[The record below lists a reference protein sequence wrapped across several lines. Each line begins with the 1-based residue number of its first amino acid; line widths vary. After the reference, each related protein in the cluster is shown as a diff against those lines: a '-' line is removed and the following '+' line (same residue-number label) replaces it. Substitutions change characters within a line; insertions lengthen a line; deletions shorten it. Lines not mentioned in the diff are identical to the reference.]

1 MNKQTIVDKLAKKS
15 FESAAVQKSWQAHM
29 QAFGPILEPAFA
41 ENYQARIDLTSALN
55 DISKRD
61 LEKGFQKLKSIQKYC
76 ITDDDYA
83 AWLFFMGLCFE
94 MANVK
99 EEMLAYY
106 HESGKCGHKFYLPYL
121 KIAKAAH
128 NDAAFDV
135 AESNYNRAIQCL
147 LEDKQDEQKK
157 VILGSA
163 YTNYASCLTMMHRYE
178 EAEEALKIST
188 DVLPEQKGK
197 AAAEA
202 ILAAAKGDAEKA
214 QYFTEILATQ
224 LPAFYDPT
232 KKMVDS
238 ILEKKHPQFNR
249 IRIEEG
255 RKYTFWDWFVSNEG
269 IFLQKLGME
278 EYDIVFQ
285 MIQQKL
291 RDVFPFM
298 ERDLDFGIEPKE
310 DFYQI
315 TFADYYMVSLEY
327 GYKELIEAAPEVL
340 SKHWGFDIAR

>member
-1 MNKQTIVDKLAKKS
+1 
-15 FESAAVQKSWQAHM
+15 
-29 QAFGPILEPAFA
+29 
-41 ENYQARIDLTSALN
+41 
-55 DISKRD
+55 
-61 LEKGFQKLKSIQKYC
+61 
-76 ITDDDYA
+76 
-83 AWLFFMGLCFE
+83 
-94 MANVK
+94 
-99 EEMLAYY
+99 
-106 HESGKCGHKFYLPYL
+106 
-121 KIAKAAH
+121 
-128 NDAAFDV
+128 
-135 AESNYNRAIQCL
+135 
-147 LEDKQDEQKK
+147 
-157 VILGSA
+157 
-163 YTNYASCLTMMHRYE
+163 MMHRYE
-178 EAEEALKIST
+178 EAEEALKNST

-285 MIQQKL
+285 MIQPKL